1 MQKNN
6 RIFGTFCIYFICMAL
21 FCGMRILSEM
31 GTFNSIESPEIRSL
45 VTTLIIQL
53 GIMFLLPLI
62 LCCIFFR
69 KKPKEVLKHNEY
81 KAIGGKAL
89 MVCFVLGVLIYMLNV
104 AISAVSNGIIQSF
117 GYKNYVTAE
126 ATSLTPKQLFFLELF
141 LVAVLPAI
149 CEEFLHRGVLLQG
162 IRSIGYKK
170 AIVISGLL
178 FGLIHFAIT
187 QTLYATVIGIL
198 LGFVAI
204 ASKSIIPA
212 IIIHFTNNTISL
224 YLSFASTYNWPGSG
238 TIDSISGLLVNSNPL
253 ITFLAVFAFLS
264 IVCAGIVLLIYSLFR
279 LTTLKYIQKEMDA
292 KIREMRYGN
301 DKTIQGIAGIKKVV
315 EIVETSYTLNL
326 YTPPIESP
334 IDIMLPP
341 QPDIYKSRFIDRVFF
356 YGSALLGLLVTIF
369 TFIWGLV

>member
-31 GTFNSIESPEIRSL
+31 GSFNSIESPEIRSL

-53 GIMFLLPLI
+53 GIMFILPLM

-69 KKPKEVLKHNEY
+69 KKPKEIFKHNEY
-81 KAIGGKAL
+81 KRIGFKAV
-89 MVCFVLGVLIYMLNV
+89 MVCFALGILIYMLNV

-117 GYKNYVTAE
+117 GYKNYVTGE
-126 ATSLTPKQLFFLELF
+126 ASSLSPKQLFLFELL
-141 LVAVLPAI
+141 LVAFLPAL
-149 CEEFLHRGVLLQG
+149 CEEFLHRGILLQG

-170 AIVISGLL
+170 AIIISGLL

-187 QTLYATVIGIL
+187 QTFYATVIGIL

-204 ASKSIIPA
+204 ASKSIFPA
-212 IIIHFTNNTISL
+212 IVIHFTNNTISL

-238 TIDSISGLLVNSNPL
+238 AIDSISGLLVNSNPI
-253 ITFLAVFAFLS
+253 ITFVAVFLFLS
-264 IVCAGIVLLIYSLFR
+264 VVCAGIVLLIYFLFR

-292 KIREMRYGN
+292 KIREMRYGDN
-301 DKTIQGIAGIKKVV
+301 KAIKGIAGVKNIV

-334 IDIMLPP
+334 IDMMLPP
-341 QPDIYKSRFIDRVFF
+341 QPNIYKSRFVDRVFF
-356 YGSALLGLLVTIF
+356 YGSVMLGVLITIF